1 MCKSLAI
8 RCSLPCRVT
17 SANVSCLESSL
28 RHLPTHTIEVLE
40 MKGDFISGAKG
51 LEGGTRLNVRL
62 VFKRRDR
69 GETTVQ
75 VVMVRANE
83 NRDISFDVLNLKR
96 YTCSQQCCI
105 DVVYIQET

>member
-8 RCSLPCRVT
+8 RCSLPYRVT

-62 VFKRRDR
+62 VFKRRAR

-83 NRDISFDVLNLKR
+83 TRDISFDVLNLKR
-96 YTCSQQCCI
+96 
-105 DVVYIQET
+105 

>member
-1 MCKSLAI
+1 
-8 RCSLPCRVT
+8 
-17 SANVSCLESSL
+17 
-28 RHLPTHTIEVLE
+28 

-62 VFKRRDR
+62 VFKRRAR

-83 NRDISFDVLNLKR
+83 TRDISFDVLNLKR
-96 YTCSQQCCI
+96 
-105 DVVYIQET
+105 